1 MAQVNNPRKNFNFQI
16 SIDGINPFLC
26 QEVKQ
31 PDVEF
36 DMVEHGDTNFDVK
49 TAGRK
54 KISQLQITKIFPS
67 DELDTEIRDW
77 ASQIQD
83 TTTGGGALPSDYKR
97 VIIVQQ
103 YAPDG
108 ITVLDQWEYDGCW
121 PQKINGI
128 EFNRRSS
135 ENTTQ
140 SVEFCVDE
148 EN

>member
-1 MAQVNNPRKNFNFQI
+1 MAQVNNPRKNFNFQV
-16 SIDGINPFLC
+16 SIDTINPFLC
-26 QEVKQ
+26 QEVKL

-36 DMVEHGDTNFDVK
+36 DMTEHGDVNYDVK

-54 KISQLQITKIFPS
+54 KIGQLTVNKIFPA
-67 DELDTEIRDW
+67 DQLDTGVRDW
-77 ASQIQD
+77 ASTIQD
-83 TTTGGGALPSDYKR
+83 QTTGGGALPSEYKR
-97 VIIVQQ
+97 TIVVQQ

-108 ITVLDQWEYDGCW
+108 VTVLDQWEYDGCW

-140 SVEFCVDE
+140 TIEFCVDE
-148 EN
+148 ES